1 MAEETPSAVL
11 RDSGDPAL
19 DAQTFGIEQTG
30 QLNIA
35 NRDKIDGLTIIRKC
49 EARDAAA
56 ARHINAPWWAF
67 WR

>member
-1 MAEETPSAVL
+1 MREATPSAVL
-11 RDSGDPAL
+11 QQSDDPSL
-19 DAQTFGIEQTG
+19 DAQVFGIEQTG

-35 NRDKIDGLTIIRKC
+35 NRDKTDGFTIIERC

-56 ARHINAPWWAF
+56 IRHITRPFWAF